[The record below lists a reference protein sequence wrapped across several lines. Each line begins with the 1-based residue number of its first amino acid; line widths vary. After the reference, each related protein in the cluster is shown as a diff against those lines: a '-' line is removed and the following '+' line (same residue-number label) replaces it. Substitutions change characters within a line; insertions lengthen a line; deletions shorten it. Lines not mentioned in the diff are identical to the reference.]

1 MAHRNLQAKS
11 VRNSLLQPF
20 LEMPGTVAMADT
32 GVGQDQQFVTLVI
45 MFLSTCT
52 PPLPDV
58 IDGKLWRVR

>member
-45 MFLSTCT
+45 MFLSICK
-52 PPLPDV
+52 PPLPDG